1 MVRVAPSLR
10 LGGFAT
16 RRGGGW
22 HISVRSIAPGPWG
35 LGAERATAC
44 SARFLSGSSMGRIQR
59 LITHKPTDWCVVLPG
74 MYAP

>member
-10 LGGFAT
+10 LGGVAT

-35 LGAERATAC
+35 LGAECVA
-44 SARFLSGSSMGRIQR
+44 ARCAHPFVGGVGPGRIR
-59 LITHKPTDWCVVLPG
+59 GPVSLRVGVLS
-74 MYAP
+74 A